1 MNASLSRFAWNLW
14 SDPFPLFPR
23 SFLPQAKTAENTA
36 IAQTTK
42 DYAQLQHARVLLNC
56 YAREVAMQE
65 HNLAVRALA
74 HTRLPPAA
82 LEHYQ
87 GQVLDIQVP
96 RMRSRFCVGVKH
108 VSVTGNYDYITDI
121 YLQDQRHI
129 WSIASWRDIAQII
142 VADLSL
148 REKTEFNSDLL
159 QQIEESIATMQHLLE
174 AQQGKAMPSHTTQP
188 LRQYIHSE
196 QHLLTGHPFHP
207 TPKSR
212 SGWTRLEEK
221 NYSPE
226 HGAQLQLHYF
236 QLPRAWIISDSLDAQ
251 DVARSL
257 QQLTEHHWHAPHD
270 HIVVPVHPW
279 QANWLLQQ
287 ACIKAAIATG
297 EIRHLGSSG
306 KQFYPTASIR
316 TMLAEDG
323 GAFLKLS
330 LNLRITNCVRN
341 NARHELAAA
350 LTASRLY
357 RQMKEEV
364 LALFPHFHALEEQAY
379 LSVALP
385 SASQSNDQRGDQPS
399 DQPSNQS
406 DQPQAERPHKEIE
419 DGFGL
424 VLREGLGHHIKQG
437 ITPMIC
443 AALFGNGQ
451 SGRLHVASLIERY
464 SHRRSLSLSQGIR
477 LWFDSYAELAIYPL
491 FYLLFEKGIVLEP
504 HMQNSIVG
512 LSEDGAPVSFIVRDL
527 ELTRLTP
534 KAHQRLSVLQL
545 DQQTHKE
552 ICCSDEAGWTRI
564 AYCLLVNNICEVIAT
579 LANGNHALYL
589 DLWAC
594 LRNTLQSYLARFPSA
609 EATRRIQGLLSGE
622 PLPVKGNLLI
632 RFLKQADRKAA
643 YLPLYHPLGV
653 VNGSPTSI

>member
-1 MNASLSRFAWNLW
+1 MPFLHLPSLLHTLPHARQAANNAVPV
-14 SDPFPLFPR
+14 DTK
-23 SFLPQAKTAENTA
+23 QYAE
-36 IAQTTK
+36 
-42 DYAQLQHARVLLNC
+42 LQHARVLLNC

-65 HNLAVRALA
+65 HNLAVRSIA

-82 LEHYQ
+82 LRQYQ
-87 GQVLDIQVP
+87 GQVLDIQLP
-96 RMRSRFCVGVKH
+96 RMHSRFCVGVQH

-121 YLQDQRHI
+121 YLQDQQQI
-129 WSIASWRDIAQII
+129 WAIAGWRDIAQII

-148 REKTEFNSDLL
+148 REHTDFNSDLL

-174 AQQGKAMPSHTTQP
+174 VQQGKPNSLHTDTTLQ
-188 LRQYIHSE
+188 QYIHSE

-212 SGWTRLEEK
+212 SGWTKEEEK

-226 HGAQLQLHYF
+226 HGAQLQLRYF
-236 QLPRAWIISDSLDAQ
+236 QLPCSWIISDSLDEQ
-251 DVARSL
+251 DLSSRL
-257 QQLTEHHWHAPHD
+257 QQLTSHDLQADSEHI
-270 HIVVPVHPW
+270 IVPLHPW
-279 QANWLLQQ
+279 QADWLMRHPR
-287 ACIKAAIATG
+287 IKTAMASG
-297 EIRHLGSSG
+297 EIRDMGCSG

-323 GAFLKLS
+323 SAFLKLS
-330 LNLRITNCVRN
+330 LNLRITNCIRN

-357 RQMKEEV
+357 RPMKADMQ
-364 LALFPHFHALEEQAY
+364 ALFPHFHALEEQAY
-379 LSVALP
+379 LSVAFP
-385 SASQSNDQRGDQPS
+385 EDQQQNDRK
-399 DQPSNQS
+399 N
-406 DQPQAERPHKEIE
+406 KEIE

-424 VLREGLGHHIKQG
+424 VLREGLAAHMAQG

-451 SGRLHVASLIERY
+451 AGRLQVAALIERF
-464 SHRRSLSLSQGIR
+464 SHRHSLSLSQGMR
-477 LWFDSYAELAIYPL
+477 LWFSRYAELAIYPV
-491 FYLLFEKGIVLEP
+491 FYLLFEKGIAFEP

-512 LSEDGAPVSFIVRDL
+512 LAEDGAPARFIVRDL

-534 KAHQRLSVLQL
+534 RAHELINSMQL
-545 DQQTHKE
+545 DVHTRKE

-564 AYCLLVNNICEVIAT
+564 GYCLLVNNICEVIAT
-579 LANGNHALYL
+579 LANGNHELYL

-594 LRNTLQSYLARFPSA
+594 LRNTLQSYLANFPNP
-609 EATRRIQGLLSGE
+609 EAARRIQGLLSGE

-653 VNGSPTSI
+653 VNEP

>member
-1 MNASLSRFAWNLW
+1 MNARLSRFARNLW
-14 SDPFPLFPR
+14 PDHF
-23 SFLPQAKTAENTA
+23 SFLPHSLLPQAKPAETPA
-36 IAQTTK
+36 VALTTK

-65 HNLAVRALA
+65 HNLAVRAIA
-74 HTRLPPAA
+74 HTRFPPPA
-82 LEHYQ
+82 LTQYQ
-87 GQVLDIQVP
+87 GQVLDIQLP
-96 RMRSRFCVGVKH
+96 RMHSRFCVGVRH

-121 YLQDQRHI
+121 YRQDQRHI
-129 WSIASWRDIAQII
+129 WTLASWHDIAHLI
-142 VADLSL
+142 VSDLSL
-148 REKTEFNSDLL
+148 RENTEFNSELL

-174 AQQGKAMPSHTTQP
+174 AQQGRENPPHTAAP
-188 LRQYIHSE
+188 LLQYIHSE

-226 HGAQLQLHYF
+226 HGARLQLHYF
-236 QLPRAWIISDSLDAQ
+236 QLPRRWIISDSLDEQ
-251 DVARSL
+251 DLSLHL
-257 QQLTEHHWHAPHD
+257 QQLTGHPWQAECD
-270 HIVVPVHPW
+270 HIIVPLHPW

-287 ACIKAAIATG
+287 DCIKAALAAG
-297 EIRHLGSSG
+297 EIRDLGSSG

-323 GAFLKLS
+323 SAFLKLS
-330 LNLRITNCVRN
+330 LNLRITNCIRN

-357 RQMKEEV
+357 RQMKDEI
-364 LALFPHFHALEEQAY
+364 LALFPHFHALEERAY
-379 LSVALP
+379 LSVAFPTDAL
-385 SASQSNDQRGDQPS
+385 QG
-399 DQPSNQS
+399 
-406 DQPQAERPHKEIE
+406 ERQHKEIE

-424 VLREGLGHHIKQG
+424 VLREGLTNLLRQG

-451 SGRLHVASLIERY
+451 TGRLHVASLIERY

-477 LWFDSYAELAIYPL
+477 LWFNSYAELAIYPL

-512 LSEDGAPVSFIVRDL
+512 LDDDGAPASFIVRDL

-534 KAHQRLSVLQL
+534 KAHERLHVLQPG
-545 DQQTHKE
+545 QQTHKE

-594 LRNTLQSYLARFPSA
+594 LRNTLQSYLVRFPDA

-622 PLPVKGNLLI
+622 PLPVKGNLLT

-653 VNGSPTSI
+653 VNETNPQF